1 MLIVVQLEHPVTE
14 CVWFSVTLKTRH
26 ADNHVISETSLYRQS
41 IALAL
46 TTRTRKQN
54 STYTRNTKEKQKNC
68 PS

>member
-1 MLIVVQLEHPVTE
+1 MLIVVQLEQPVTE

-46 TTRTRKQN
+46 TTKNKETKQYIHQKHKRE
-54 STYTRNTKEKQKNC
+54 TEKL
-68 PS
+68 S